1 MSKISAKQRYSQ
13 LMDWL
18 PTFNRKQNKV
28 TKQRESRI
36 DYYKKKNAR

>member
-18 PTFNRKQNKV
+18 PTFNKMHNKV
-28 TKQRESRI
+28 AKQKESRLE
-36 DYYKKKNAR
+36 YYNKKNAR